1 MPSSDQDSLPLR
13 WEIPSFDPPKP
24 PKPPKNPPIQYPTV
38 EEVEAIRANAYHEA
52 YELGS
57 NQGFIEGR
65 ESGYKE
71 GQEKGYE
78 EGYQKGYLDAHT
90 ETNRLHDALKELLLT
105 LDGLPQAI
113 SEPLTQLAF
122 EIGIR
127 LSANESMERGPFVA
141 AVQEALMRLPRPGE
155 SLYLRIRSDEVE
167 TWKKIVEDPGLPF
180 TCSVLVDA
188 DVQPGHAY
196 VEVSGARIDV
206 GTEAR
211 KALVFSALGLNPRD
225 SSTVSPPSVA
235 LAIDPPLLEDKVNEP
250 PAD

>member
-188 DVQPGHAY
+188 DVQAGHAY
-196 VEVSGARIDV
+196 VEVGGARIDV

-211 KALVFSALGLNPRD
+211 KALVFSALGLNPSD
-225 SSTVSPPSVA
+225 SSTVSPPSMA